1 MNNIQNTKVKGLDS
15 NRRPDL
21 KNKKYIDL
29 IFELTQKVPRDWC
42 ADFNLLISKSSCNA
56 KINPDEGLF
65 IETWVRIIDDI
76 PKELELIKELVI
88 NCNNNYIEQ
97 KNQEELAWQKS
108 ESNQTN
114 SRSDELER
122 ILASLNFD

>member
-1 MNNIQNTKVKGLDS
+1 MNNIQNTKVKGLDP
-15 NRRPDL
+15 NRRPGL

-29 IFELTQKVPRDWC
+29 IFELTQKAPRNWC
-42 ADFNLLISKSSCNA
+42 ADFNLLISKGNCNA

-65 IETWVRIIDDI
+65 IETWVRIIGDI
-76 PKELELIKELVI
+76 PKELELIKQLVI
-88 NCNNNYIEQ
+88 ICNNNYIEQ
-97 KNQEELAWQKS
+97 KNQEELAWKKS

-122 ILASLNFD
+122 ILASLSFD